1 MAEGGL
7 FQLRER
13 SGVVGYPLRFNT
25 LRQPEGTLQAVDKHP
40 LRRRLFIQFR
50 LPVDKYPP
58 VIAVTYQAAGIAAGQ
73 RQLDLPSRRG
83 PQFTGGFHVASALQ
97 VVIEYVDK
105 K

>member
-40 LRRRLFIQFR
+40 LRRRLFIQLC
-50 LPVDKYPP
+50 LPVDKCPP
-58 VIAVTYQAAGIAAGQ
+58 VIAVAHQTLGIAAGQ
-73 RQLDLPSRRG
+73 RQLDLPPRRG
-83 PQFTGGFHVASALQ
+83 PQLTDGFRVAGALQ
-97 VVIEYVDK
+97 VVIKYVDK